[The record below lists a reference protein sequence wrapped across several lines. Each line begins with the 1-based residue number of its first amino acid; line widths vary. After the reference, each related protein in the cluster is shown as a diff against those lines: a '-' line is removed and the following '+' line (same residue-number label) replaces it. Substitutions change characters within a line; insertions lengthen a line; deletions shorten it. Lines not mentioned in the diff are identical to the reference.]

1 MIRAANSTS
10 SSNDLEA
17 PVAGSRSGEM
27 ASSATTGEVN
37 LYPDPDTI
45 GTESPAFFVDCEG
58 LSGGETIAS
67 KYQSRWFKFGRSYLI
82 ENKDGRQVDR
92 DTAVKEIYPKF
103 LYIFSD
109 VVCMVTRNPKVSAE
123 LARKVLE
130 WGQVGARNA
139 VNQYSLPALV
149 VIINGPTIENPPQSW
164 LSDDLDAAT
173 KSFFNHINEEINTN
187 ATLQALA
194 KEVRLS
200 TRAWLHEYSR

>member
-1 MIRAANSTS
+1 
-10 SSNDLEA
+10 
-17 PVAGSRSGEM
+17 M

-37 LYPDPDTI
+37 LYPDPDTL
-45 GTESPAFFVDCEG
+45 GTESPVFFVDCEG

-67 KYQSRWFKFGRSYLI
+67 KYQSRWSKFGRSYLI

-149 VIINGPTIENPPQSW
+149 MIINGPAIENPPQSW

-173 KSFFNHINEEINTN
+173 KSFFNNINEEINTN
-187 ATLQALA
+187 AMLQALA
-194 KEVRLS
+194 KEARLS
-200 TRAWLHEYSR
+200 TRVWLHKYSR